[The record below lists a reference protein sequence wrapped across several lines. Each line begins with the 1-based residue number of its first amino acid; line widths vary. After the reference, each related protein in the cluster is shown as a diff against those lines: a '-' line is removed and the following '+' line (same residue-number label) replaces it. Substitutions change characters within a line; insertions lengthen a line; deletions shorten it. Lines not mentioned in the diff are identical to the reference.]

1 MGRKTRT
8 ISGPVSVLA
17 SPRAFEWS
25 IPPLP
30 ADETEPGRRPRR
42 EAVAGTAAM
51 LIAVFTLGAARPSGA
66 LVRGNAPPKDGYKNY
81 SKKANCANKED
92 CQEIG
97 REREKEE
104 FGTTEDV
111 KYEKTSSGA
120 RFKDVTKGSPE
131 AGVAVSGS
139 VVRLRYRVMRSGKRA
154 SDGLSGE
161 ASTIFSLGYGED
173 DGPKNAVLTST
184 LGEGQ
189 LIKALDEGLVGMAV
203 GGTRRVQVRPENG
216 LGWKKPGKCA
226 EEDFTMGI
234 VAGIPGGKTENE
246 ETCLN
251 TKLPQPTDFGSKRRF
266 SRRFDESLIV
276 EAELVGLGAS

>member
-1 MGRKTRT
+1 M
-8 ISGPVSVLA
+8 
-17 SPRAFEWS
+17 
-25 IPPLP
+25 P
-30 ADETEPGRRPRR
+30 ADETERTRPRR

-51 LIAVFTLGAARPSGA
+51 LFAVLTLGAARPSGA
-66 LVRGNAPPKDGYKNY
+66 LVKGNSPPKDYNKGFG
-81 SKKANCANKED
+81 KKANCASKDE

-97 REREKEE
+97 REKEAE
-104 FGTTEDV
+104 QFGTTEDMT
-111 KYEKTSSGA
+111 YEKTASGA

-131 AGVAVSGS
+131 AGVAASGS
-139 VVRLRYRVMRSGKRA
+139 VVKLRYRVMRSGKRA

-173 DGPKNAVLTST
+173 DGPKDAVLTST

-189 LIKALDEGLVGMAV
+189 LVKALDEGLVGMAV
-203 GGTRRVQVRPENG
+203 GGKRRVQVRPENG

-226 EEDFTMGI
+226 EESSVLGI
-234 VAGIPGGKTENE
+234 VGGIPNAATENE

-251 TKLPQPTDFGSKRRF
+251 EKLPQPVDFGSKRRF

-276 EAELVGLGAS
+276 EAELMGLGSS